1 MIIRLLS
8 LVQSL
13 RAELPY
19 YEPVF
24 NIVKFTEDINCDTM
38 SINEY
43 AEIYYNKQ
51 FCNSLKDKELS
62 AVIRH
67 EIEHYIRGHHFRG
80 FSLQKID
87 ESISHSLLN
96 VAMDLEINSDI
107 LGLPSGCL
115 LPKDFGLPDRLLFE
129 QYIPLILN
137 KVNTMTGRSSKTGN
151 ITIKDDNSN
160 SMDVA
165 KSIYDDISNKV
176 DRMIGSSNKTSG
188 NVNIKYKYVNKD
200 WKSVL
205 KNFIFNKI
213 SLLRDSGH
221 DYTLYTKTFHKR
233 GLDDSIILPSYY
245 SDRLIVNIL
254 FAVDVSGSM
263 CKFIPKVFDLVF
275 SIKKNLPDNVEFNI
289 SIWTFNVDI
298 VQEFNNITE
307 LPQIISVNGGTD
319 VNCIF
324 NKMTKENLYNYYTI
338 VLTDG
343 FTYWGNHKKLYK
355 NTVTILTNDKSF
367 DNCPTKKVLIK
378 L

>member
-8 LVQSL
+8 IVQL
-13 RAELPY
+13 LKTELPY

-24 NIVKFTEDINCDTM
+24 NILKFTEDVNCDTM

-51 FCNSLKDKELS
+51 FCNNLKDSELAS
-62 AVIRH
+62 VIRH

-80 FSLQKID
+80 RSLQCID
-87 ESISHSLLN
+87 ESITHTLLN
-96 VAMDLEINSDI
+96 IAMDLEINSDI
-107 LGLPSGCL
+107 SGLPSGCL
-115 LPKDFGLPDRLLFE
+115 LPKDFELPNKLLFE
-129 QYIPLILN
+129 EYIPLILD
-137 KVNTMTGRSSKTGN
+137 KVNIMIGRSNKTGN

-165 KSIYDDISNKV
+165 KSIYDDVSDKVNK
-176 DRMIGSSNKTSG
+176 MIGNSNKTSG
-188 NVNIKYKYVNKD
+188 NMNIKYKYVNKD

-213 SLLRDSGH
+213 SLLRENGY
-221 DYTLYTKTFHKR
+221 DYSLYTKTFHKR
-233 GLDDSIILPSYY
+233 SLDDSIILPSYY
-245 SDRLIVNIL
+245 SDKLIVNIL

-263 CKFIPKVFDLVF
+263 YKFIPKVFDF
-275 SIKKNLPDNVEFNI
+275 IYSIKKNLPDDVEFKL
-289 SIWTFNVDI
+289 SIWTFNVNVI
-298 VQEFNNITE
+298 QEFNDVTD
-307 LPQIISVNGGTD
+307 LPKIVSINGGTD

-324 NKMTKENLYNYYTI
+324 DKMTKENLYNYYTI

-343 FTYWGNHKKLYK
+343 YTQWGDYKRLYK
-355 NTVTILTNDKSF
+355 NTVTILTDDGSIS
-367 DNCPTKKVLIK
+367 NCPTKKVLIK